1 LTSTTART
9 GATLRKR
16 ALLYPE
22 AHEDFPWGEHAFK
35 VKKKVFLFMRYDAS
49 LLSLSVKLP
58 ESQGAA
64 LMFPF
69 AQPTG
74 YGLGKAGWVTA
85 SFAKGTRP
93 PLRLL
98 EEWLAESYRAV
109 APSKLSAQL
118 SAAKS
123 PLSRGRTA
131 RKQKKAK
138 G

>member
-1 LTSTTART
+1 LTSTTARA
-9 GATLRKR
+9 GATLRKK
-16 ALLYPE
+16 ALLYPDSY
-22 AHEDFPWGEHAFK
+22 EDFPWGEHAFK

-58 ESQGAA
+58 DSQGAA

-85 SFAKGTRP
+85 SFPKGTRP

-109 APSKLSAQL
+109 APRKLSAL
-118 SAAKS
+118 LVSAKS
-123 PLSRGRTA
+123 PLSPSRAA
-131 RKQKKAK
+131 RKQKKAR